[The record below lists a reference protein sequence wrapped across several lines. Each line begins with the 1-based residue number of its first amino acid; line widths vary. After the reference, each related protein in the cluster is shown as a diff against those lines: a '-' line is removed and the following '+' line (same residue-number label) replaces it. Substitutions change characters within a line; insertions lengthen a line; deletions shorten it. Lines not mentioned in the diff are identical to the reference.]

1 MRLKDAVC
9 ALRKFLLC
17 ISFLCTWCSIKD
29 IRMHEKMNQPP
40 ICKINISAS
49 SIQRHPCRI
58 ATHSSSSSLRG
69 LMIENLP
76 KEAARQ
82 VAFRELQ
89 GEVPGMRDEAS
100 ARRPTKTLD
109 GATVSAHSPG
119 TPGGHER
126 MALLALENLH
136 LSFGGVAALAG
147 VSLEINATDFFAII
161 GPNGAG
167 KTSIFNCISGI
178 YTPTRGRIRFDGRD
192 ISSLKPHQRAQLRI
206 ARTFQNIALFKGMTV
221 LDNIKIGRHIHLRSG
236 ILACSLYYGKAVREE
251 LEHRA
256 VIERDII
263 DLLALQDIRHKIVGT
278 LPYGLQKRVEL
289 ARALALDPLVLLLDE
304 PTAGMNAEETEEMVR
319 FILYVKRIK
328 QLTTVMIE
336 HDIVAV
342 VENSGRL
349 AVLDFGQKIAEG
361 LPPEVQ
367 HDPLVIKAYLGEEF
381 EVA

>member
-1 MRLKDAVC
+1 MR
-9 ALRKFLLC
+9 
-17 ISFLCTWCSIKD
+17 
-29 IRMHEKMNQPP
+29 
-40 ICKINISAS
+40 
-49 SIQRHPCRI
+49 
-58 ATHSSSSSLRG
+58 
-69 LMIENLP
+69 
-76 KEAARQ
+76 
-82 VAFRELQ
+82 
-89 GEVPGMRDEAS
+89 
-100 ARRPTKTLD
+100 TK
-109 GATVSAHSPG
+109 GAG
-119 TPGGHER
+119 
-126 MALLALENLH
+126 MALLTLEDIH
-136 LSFGGVAALAG
+136 LRFGGVIALAG
-147 VSLEINATDFFAII
+147 VNLEVHATDFFAII

-178 YTPTRGRIRFDGRD
+178 YTPTRGRILFAGRD

-251 LEHRA
+251 LAHRA

-263 DLLALQDIRHKIVGT
+263 DLLELQDMRHKIVGT

-304 PTAGMNAEETEEMVR
+304 PTAGMNAEETEDMVR
-319 FILYVKRIK
+319 FILYVKRMK

-336 HDIVAV
+336 HDMGV
-342 VENSGRL
+342 VMDISDRV
-349 AVLDFGQKIAEG
+349 AVLDFGKKIAEG

-367 HDPLVIKAYLGEEF
+367 QDPLVIKAYLGEEF